1 MGYARSDPPFLAE
14 VFSVAIE
21 SGASTINVP
30 DTVGYS
36 TPDEFKALVHY
47 LRRNVRGIENAI
59 ISVHGHDDLGLA
71 CSNFLSAIEGGARQ
85 AECTINGIG
94 ERAGNAAMEEVVM
107 SLHVRK
113 PYFNRFWGRPETSTK
128 PLTNI
133 NMSEIYKTSRLVS
146 SMTGMVVQGN
156 KAIVGANAFAHESG
170 IHQDGVLKNRDT
182 YEIMDSE
189 LVGIKRQNAG
199 LSLGKLSGRHAFKT
213 HLENLGYTLSET
225 DLNRSFTRFKKLAD
239 KKKVI
244 TELELQSIANSEVS
258 DSRENGAKIFRLK
271 NIQVITGNNNIPA
284 AVLTITNLQT
294 GKNETVCGI
303 GKGPVDA
310 IFKAVN
316 VLVQKCSPIVTG
328 SGEDGILGASLE
340 EYLVDSVTAG
350 IDALGIVTVRLRDDL
365 NDGLIIYGKYA
376 DTDVLYASAR
386 AYLQAVDK
394 MVLIRMKRNLIQP
407 AKQRSG

>member
-1 MGYARSDPPFLAE
+1 M
-14 VFSVAIE
+14 FSVAIE

-36 TPDEFKALVHY
+36 TPDEFKALIHY
-47 LRRNVRGIENAI
+47 LRRHVRGIENVI

-94 ERAGNAAMEEVVM
+94 ERAGNAALEEVVM

-133 NMSEIYKTSRLVS
+133 NMREIYKTSRLVS
-146 SMTGMVVQGN
+146 SLTGMVVQGN
-156 KAIVGANAFAHESG
+156 KAIVGANAFSHESG
-170 IHQDGVLKNRDT
+170 IHQDGMLKNKRT

-213 HLENLGYTLSET
+213 YLENLGYALNDD
-225 DLNRSFTRFKKLAD
+225 DLNRAFVRFKKLAD
-239 KKKVI
+239 EKKII
-244 TELELQSIANSEVS
+244 TELELQSIATSEVS
-258 DSRENGAKIFRLK
+258 DSREDNAKIFELDS
-271 NIQVITGNNNIPA
+271 IQVMASNRNVPV
-284 AVLTITNLQT
+284 AVVTIMNLQS
-294 GKNETVCGI
+294 GKNEIASSI
-303 GKGPVDA
+303 GTGPVDA
-310 IFKAVN
+310 AFQAINMV
-316 VLVQKCSPIVTG
+316 VEGCSSTAMGGNKDG
-328 SGEDGILGASLE
+328 SLGAILE

-350 IDALGIVTVRLRDDL
+350 IDALGTVTVRLRD
-365 NDGLIIYGKYA
+365 NCSDGRIIYGKYA
-376 DTDVLYASAR
+376 DTDVVYASAR
-386 AYLQAVDK
+386 AYLQAIDK
-394 MVLIRMKRNLIQP
+394 MFLMRTRQNAQP